1 MKHDLDRLAFDL
13 QAAIESYQGAAM
25 LLTTALAVIE
35 GHGLG
40 ATTLAD
46 VALPQTL
53 ALLIDEA
60 LLKAECGRDL
70 VQVWGNRLA
79 EPTAESPGVGSAVA
93 ILCPQRPNEC
103 A

>member
-1 MKHDLDRLAFDL
+1 MKHDLDRLAVDL
-13 QAAIESYQGAAM
+13 LAAIESYQGAAM

-40 ATTLAD
+40 ATTLAN
-46 VALPQTL
+46 VALHQTL

-60 LLKAECGRDL
+60 LLRAECGRDL
-70 VQVWGNRLA
+70 VQAWGNRLD
-79 EPTAESPGVGSAVA
+79 EPTPERPGWPCPVA
-93 ILCPQRPNEC
+93 ILCPQRTNEC